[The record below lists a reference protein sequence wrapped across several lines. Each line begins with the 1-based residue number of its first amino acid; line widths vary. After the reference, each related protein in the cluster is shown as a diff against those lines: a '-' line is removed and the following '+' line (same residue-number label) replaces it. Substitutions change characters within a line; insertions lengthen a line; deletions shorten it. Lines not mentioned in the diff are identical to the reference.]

1 MVKIRLMRVGKR
13 HRPYFRIV
21 VADSRRARNGR
32 VLDVIGH
39 FDPLHKDVH
48 HIDFEA
54 YDAWIL
60 KGAQPTPRVASLVK
74 KLKKEEKEVASQQ
87 EA

>member
-13 HRPYFRIV
+13 NRPYYRV
-21 VADSRRARNGR
+21 VVTDSRAPRNGR
-32 VLDVIGH
+32 VLAVIGH

-48 HIDFEA
+48 GLDFEA
-54 YDAWIL
+54 YDAWIQ

-74 KLKKEEKEVASQQ
+74 KLRKEMAQSQQ
-87 EA
+87 A